1 MFTSTCAPH
10 TNVHIAGA
18 HIGFAGAI
26 WTDRP
31 HLQVLAPTLPLFC
44 HASDD
49 DMRMQIARCLGATKK
64 AILALKDYYEFEL
77 PHITALRPHLAFPHP
92 SKYHSLDGATT
103 HEFKYLSHLDEDKLV
118 FCGAVDND
126 KICIKFVRRY
136 SMEAHVRC
144 SSLGFAPTLKGFERI
159 PGGWYI
165 VVMDFIEDEYHNL
178 ETSPDK
184 ASFESEVRV
193 SVESL
198 HEAGFVHGDIRS
210 ANIMVKKDGSPGIMI
225 LDFDW
230 AGLAGQVKY
239 PMGVNDID
247 IRRPNGAQ
255 DNEFIMVEHDIEML
269 NYMF

>member
-1 MFTSTCAPH
+1 
-10 TNVHIAGA
+10 
-18 HIGFAGAI
+18 
-26 WTDRP
+26 
-31 HLQVLAPTLPLFC
+31 
-44 HASDD
+44 
-49 DMRMQIARCLGATKK
+49 
-64 AILALKDYYEFEL
+64 
-77 PHITALRPHLAFPHP
+77 
-92 SKYHSLDGATT
+92 
-103 HEFKYLSHLDEDKLV
+103 
-118 FCGAVDND
+118 
-126 KICIKFVRRY
+126 
-136 SMEAHVRC
+136 MEAHVRC